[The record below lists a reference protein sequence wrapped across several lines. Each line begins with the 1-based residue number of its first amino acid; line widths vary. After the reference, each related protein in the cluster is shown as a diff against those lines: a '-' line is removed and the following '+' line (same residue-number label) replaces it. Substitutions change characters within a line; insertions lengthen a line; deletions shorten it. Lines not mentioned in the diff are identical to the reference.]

1 MQLLP
6 SCLVNRNES
15 GIGNHEDEL
24 VELAALLSC
33 LLALTLLTF
42 LHKGPA
48 SSSSQLFRLGEEARN
63 SLLPEEARIS
73 LLPYVIKLHI
83 IPWCISDGYFR
94 RTIIFFSFAIF
105 SFFNKLP
112 KLVIGIARKLIEQQ
126 MYRRECKS
134 DYGPSELNFQIQ

>member
-6 SCLVNRNES
+6 SCLVNGNES
-15 GIGNHEDEL
+15 DIGNHEDEL

-48 SSSSQLFRLGEEARN
+48 SSSSQLFRLGEEAR
-63 SLLPEEARIS
+63 IS
-73 LLPYVIKLHI
+73 LLPCVIKLHI